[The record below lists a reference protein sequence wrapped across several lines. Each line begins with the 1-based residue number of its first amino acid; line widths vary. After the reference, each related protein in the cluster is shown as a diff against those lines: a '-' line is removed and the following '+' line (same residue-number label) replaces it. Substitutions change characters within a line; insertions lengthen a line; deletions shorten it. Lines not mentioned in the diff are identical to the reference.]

1 MGLAVARASNDNANA
16 LTYAKTFSSFEL
28 EDFLTKLVVVSSSHP
43 NEETRMRTPFLQLTV
58 AFTMAVCALAPTA
71 SQAQTGDGGYPQRA
85 LKLVVP
91 FPAGGGVDAV
101 GRLLA
106 ERLSANLRQPVLV
119 DNRPGAGGAL
129 GTLAVARSPADGYTL
144 LLNTNGHAILPH
156 LQKTEWDAVADFV
169 PISQV
174 LVLPMMVFTNVNSPI
189 KSLGDLITAAKANPG
204 KVSYGSSG
212 IGGPIHLGMEMF
224 ASQAGIKLLHVPYRG
239 NAPMVTA
246 LLGGEVAV
254 TLDTLAVSY
263 PQVRAGKFRAI
274 ATTSPT
280 RLKIAPDVPTI
291 HEAGV
296 SGFDYLGWQGI
307 LAPAGTPPSV
317 VARLS
322 AELRKI
328 LEMPSVRQK
337 LEELGYEPRNATPE
351 EFLAIIKDDSVRYR
365 KVILDAQI
373 KAE

>member
-1 MGLAVARASNDNANA
+1 
-16 LTYAKTFSSFEL
+16 
-28 EDFLTKLVVVSSSHP
+28 
-43 NEETRMRTPFLQLTV
+43 
-58 AFTMAVCALAPTA
+58 
-71 SQAQTGDGGYPQRA
+71 
-85 LKLVVP
+85 
-91 FPAGGGVDAV
+91 
-101 GRLLA
+101 
-106 ERLSANLRQPVLV
+106 
-119 DNRPGAGGAL
+119 
-129 GTLAVARSPADGYTL
+129 
-144 LLNTNGHAILPH
+144 
-156 LQKTEWDAVADFV
+156 
-169 PISQV
+169 
-174 LVLPMMVFTNVNSPI
+174 
-189 KSLGDLITAAKANPG
+189 
-204 KVSYGSSG
+204 
-212 IGGPIHLGMEMF
+212 
-224 ASQAGIKLLHVPYRG
+224 
-239 NAPMVTA
+239 MVTA

-280 RLKIAPDVPTI
+280 RLKIAPDVPTLN
-291 HEAGV
+291 EAGV

>member
-1 MGLAVARASNDNANA
+1 MW
-16 LTYAKTFSSFEL
+16 K
-28 EDFLTKLVVVSSSHP
+28 
-43 NEETRMRTPFLQLTV
+43 PFLQWTA
-58 AFTMAVCALAPTA
+58 AFTMAVFTISPTVALA
-71 SQAQTGDGGYPQRA
+71 QAGDGGYPQRA
-85 LKLVVP
+85 IKLVVP

-106 ERLSANLRQPVLV
+106 ERLSASLRQPVLV

-129 GTLAVARSPADGYTL
+129 GALAVARSPADGYTL

-156 LQKTEWDAVADFV
+156 LQKTEWDPVTDFV

-174 LVLPMMVFTNVNSPI
+174 LVLPMMVFANANSPI
-189 KSLGDLITAAKANPG
+189 KSLADLIAAAKANPG

-224 ASQAGIKLLHVPYRG
+224 ASRAGVKLLHVPYRG

-246 LLGGEVAV
+246 LLGGEIDV

-280 RLKIAPDVPTI
+280 RLKIASDVPTI
-291 HEAGV
+291 SEAGV

-307 LAPAGTPPSV
+307 LAPAGTPPAV

-322 AELRKI
+322 SELIKI
-328 LEMPSVRQK
+328 LEMPAVRQR
-337 LEELGYEPRNATPE
+337 LEELGYEPRSSTPA
-351 EFLAIIKDDSVRYR
+351 EFLAAVKDDTVRYR
-365 KVILDAQI
+365 KVITDAQI